1 MPSSKQRSSFDQV
14 SEFDRGRIVAYREC
28 GLSFREIGSRVGR
41 NQTTVMRICDR
52 WMQEGTTDRRVR
64 SHPPQC
70 TTSRDDR
77 NIVRMAVK
85 DRSVTS
91 RTIAQHI
98 QSVTHHPVSARTI
111 RRRLQQ
117 SGLSARRPL
126 LRLPLTQNHRRL
138 RRQWCDERRMWTA
151 EWNEIVFTDESRFC
165 LQHHDGRIRVWRHRG
180 ERMLNS
186 CVMHRH
192 TGPAPGI
199 MVWGGIGYHSRTP
212 LVRIAGTLN
221 SQRYISEVLEPVV
234 LPYLQG
240 LPTAI
245 FQQDNARPHVAR
257 IVQGFFV
264 NRQIELLPWPA
275 RSPDLSPIENMWSM
289 VAERLTQ
296 ITSQAATPDQL
307 WQRVEAAWSA
317 VPQEHIQTLFESMPR
332 RVAAVISNNGGYSG
346 Y

>member
-1 MPSSKQRSSFDQV
+1 MPRRKQRSFFDQV
-14 SEFDRGRIVAYREC
+14 SEFDRGRIVAYRDC

-52 WMQEGTTDRRVR
+52 WMQEGTADRRVR
-64 SHPPQC
+64 SHPPRC

-77 NIVRMAVK
+77 QIVRMAVT
-85 DRSVTS
+85 DRSATS

-126 LRLPLTQNHRRL
+126 LRLHLTQNHRRL
-138 RRQWCDERRMWTA
+138 RRQWCDERRMWTE

-257 IVQGFFV
+257 IVQEFFV

-289 VAERLTQ
+289 VAQRLTQ
-296 ITSQAATPDQL
+296 ITPPAVTPDQL

-317 VPQEHIQTLFESMPR
+317 VPQEHIQSLFESMPR

>member
-1 MPSSKQRSSFDQV
+1 MPRRKQRSSFDQV
-14 SEFDRGRIVAYREC
+14 SEFDRGRIVAYRDC
-28 GLSFREIGSRVGR
+28 GLSFREIGRRVGR

-52 WMQEGTTDRRVR
+52 WVQEGTTDRRDR
-64 SHPPQC
+64 PHRPQC

-77 NIVRMAVK
+77 QIVRMAVT
-85 DRSVTS
+85 DRSLTS
-91 RTIAQHI
+91 RTISQQI

-117 SGLSARRPL
+117 NGLSARRPL
-126 LRLPLTQNHRRL
+126 LCLPLTRNHRRL
-138 RRQWCDERRMWTA
+138 RRQWCDERRMWTT
-151 EWNEIVFTDESRFC
+151 EWNEILFTDESRFC
-165 LQHHDGRIRVWRHRG
+165 MQHHDGRIRVWRHRG

-186 CVMHRH
+186 CIMHRH

-199 MVWGGIGYHSRTP
+199 MVWGGIGYLSRTP
-212 LVRIAGTLN
+212 LVRIAGTLT

-234 LPYLQG
+234 LSYLQG

-264 NRQIELLPWPA
+264 NHQIELLPWPA
-275 RSPDLSPIENMWSM
+275 RSLDLSPIENMWSM
-289 VAERLTQ
+289 VAQQLTQ
-296 ITSQAATPDQL
+296 SSSPAVTPDQL

-317 VPQEHIQTLFESMPR
+317 VPQEHIQSLFESMPR

>member
-1 MPSSKQRSSFDQV
+1 MPRRKQRSSFDQV
-14 SEFDRGRIVAYREC
+14 SEFDRGRIVAYRDC
-28 GLSFREIGSRVGR
+28 GLSFREIGRRVGR

-52 WMQEGTTDRRVR
+52 WVQEGTTDRRVR
-64 SHPPQC
+64 PHRPQC

-77 NIVRMAVK
+77 HIVHMAVT

-91 RTIAQHI
+91 RTISQQI

-117 SGLSARRPL
+117 NGLSARRPL
-126 LRLPLTQNHRRL
+126 LCLPLTRNHRRL
-138 RRQWCDERRMWTA
+138 RRQWCDERRMWTT
-151 EWNEIVFTDESRFC
+151 EWNEILFTDESRFC
-165 LQHHDGRIRVWRHRG
+165 MQHHDGRIRVWRHRG

-186 CVMHRH
+186 CIMHRH

-199 MVWGGIGYHSRTP
+199 MVWGGIGYLSCTP
-212 LVRIAGTLN
+212 LVRIAGTLT
-221 SQRYISEVLEPVV
+221 SQHYISEVLEPVV

-264 NRQIELLPWPA
+264 NHQIELLPWPA

-289 VAERLTQ
+289 VAQRLTQ
-296 ITSQAATPDQL
+296 SSSPAVTPDQL
-307 WQRVEAAWSA
+307 WQRVEAAWSS
-317 VPQEHIQTLFESMPR
+317 VPQEHIQSLFESMPR